1 MYGYSVHRDQ
11 RLADEALMTDFMDLS
26 APLTP
31 MITFVSVYL
40 LDYLIGLFVMRVQK
54 HIANKLINSP
64 PPCEVEMRILA

>member
-1 MYGYSVHRDQ
+1 MYGYSVHSDQ

-31 MITFVSVYL
+31 VITFSSVYL

-64 PPCEVEMRILA
+64 PPPREVERGY

>member
-1 MYGYSVHRDQ
+1 MYGYSVHSDQ

-31 MITFVSVYL
+31 VITFVSVYL

-54 HIANKLINSP
+54 HIANKLITP